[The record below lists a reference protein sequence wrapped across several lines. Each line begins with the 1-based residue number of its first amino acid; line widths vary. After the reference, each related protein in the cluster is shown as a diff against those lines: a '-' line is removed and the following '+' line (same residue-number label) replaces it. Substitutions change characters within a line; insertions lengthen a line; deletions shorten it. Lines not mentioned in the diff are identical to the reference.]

1 MKFKKILTGI
11 MASALMACSLS
22 AVSANAAE
30 AATAT
35 AVSLNAQVATSAKLV
50 GGLDSLIRLRRTMP
64 IKGDINGDKKVTV
77 EDTTVLEVYLKGL
90 ISINKNSTAYRVLD
104 VNWDGKL
111 DSADLSLMPSNS
123 KSILLSSNDV
133 GFTAAGKVYLPISPL
148 YPISYRHSGDFNG
161 DGAVN
166 SKDLT
171 ILKTKT
177 NSNQVYPITISSA
190 TSSAITCPLLPSIF
204 FRYSEYD
211 LNQDGIVNSKDVSL
225 LDSYISYPLVY
236 RLY

>member
-1 MKFKKILTGI
+1 MKLKKTLSALA
-11 MASALMACSLS
+11 ASVLMACSGIS

-123 KSILLSSNDV
+123 KFINV
-133 GFTAAGKVYLPISPL
+133 GFTTDGKVYLPISPL

-177 NSNQVYPITISSA
+177 NSNQVYPLTISSA
-190 TSSAITCPLLPSIF
+190 ASSAITYPLLPSIL

-211 LNQDGIVNSKDVSL
+211 LNQDGVVNSKDVSL
-225 LDSYISYPLVY
+225 LDSYISYPLVC